1 MRYLM
6 FTGNDDRPEVHRYS
20 DDEVTEV
27 FGKAAPAFDAMGFL
41 NTRRGIWSIWSTRP
55 RSAIGKTSQAEP
67 AQRKTEPALGD
78 QPRGLFLCLPFATP
92 DFIEHALV
100 VLAVD

>member
-6 FTGNDDRPEVHRYS
+6 FTGNDDRTEVHRYS

-27 FGKAAPAFDAMGFL
+27 FGRPRLHLMPWAFSTRGAASG
-41 NTRRGIWSIWSTRP
+41 SIWSTRP